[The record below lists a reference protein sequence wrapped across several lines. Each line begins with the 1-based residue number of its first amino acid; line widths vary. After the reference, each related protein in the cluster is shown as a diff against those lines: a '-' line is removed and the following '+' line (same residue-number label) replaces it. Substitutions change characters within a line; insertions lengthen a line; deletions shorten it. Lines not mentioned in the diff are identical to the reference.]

1 MDGNVLYP
9 NLCFRCWVAICIRLF
24 AVTIQ
29 NDLLFEY
36 VVFKLPLLILGGGV
50 PSIWKNNMIWVTL
63 RDFYARVLTDIPSS
77 WQYVSQGSTK
87 IIEWCLLLLKKKN
100 YFVFTLQHIF
110 NWWVMSHVTSI
121 RLFFLFF
128 LVFIHVWLNLN
139 ALFFAPI
146 VLSFLKFE

>member
-50 PSIWKNNMIWVTL
+50 HSIWKNNMIWVTL

-110 NWWVMSHVTSI
+110 NWWVVSYVTSI
-121 RLFFLFF
+121 RLFFFF
-128 LVFIHVWLNLN
+128 SFW
-139 ALFFAPI
+139 F
-146 VLSFLKFE
+146 LSMFDLT

>member
-50 PSIWKNNMIWVTL
+50 HSIWKNNMIWVTL

-87 IIEWCLLLLKKKN
+87 IIEWCLLLLKKKKT
-100 YFVFTLQHIF
+100 TLFSHCSIF
-110 NWWVMSHVTSI
+110 STDGWCLTW
-121 RLFFLFF
+121 RLFAFFFFSFWFLSMFD
-128 LVFIHVWLNLN
+128 LT
-139 ALFFAPI
+139 
-146 VLSFLKFE
+146 

>member
-36 VVFKLPLLILGGGV
+36 VVFKLPLLILGGV
-50 PSIWKNNMIWVTL
+50 VYSIWKNNMIWVTL

-87 IIEWCLLLLKKKN
+87 IIEWCLLLLKKKKLLCFHTPA
-100 YFVFTLQHIF
+100 YFQLMGGVLRD
-110 NWWVMSHVTSI
+110 VYSP
-121 RLFFLFF
+121 FFFF
-128 LVFIHVWLNLN
+128 SFW
-139 ALFFAPI
+139 F
-146 VLSFLKFE
+146 LSMFDLT